1 MKILLAVDGSKP
13 SLDAVRLL
21 VEHADWYREK
31 PEVELVTVHLPVP
44 KLGRMGAAGIGKAE
58 IDKYYR
64 EEGEQNLAA
73 AKRLLERSGV
83 SYTPRILVGPVAE
96 TIARHAKSS
105 RCDLILIG
113 THGRTGIAGALIGST
128 ASKVLHISDVPVLLA
143 K

>member
-13 SLDAVRLL
+13 SLDAARLL

-44 KLGRMGAAGIGKAE
+44 KLGRMGAAGIGKEE
-58 IDKYYR
+58 IDRYYR

-73 AKRLLERSGV
+73 AKDLLERSGLT
-83 SYTPRILVGPVAE
+83 YHTRILVGPAAE
-96 TIARHAKSS
+96 TIAKHAKSS

-113 THGRTGIAGALIGST
+113 THGRAGIAGALIGST